1 MLGTLR
7 SPTSRHSPTACATA
21 WSRYYVLSEALTWR
35 SRAYEVL
42 FQALMWRQRA
52 YDVSRDGTAAGS
64 TCDGLP
70 PRKQGTRHAVN
81 NFQARPMDAL
91 QNRFS
96 KAFGGVSKSRQPRK
110 PLSTP
115 PAHLYAQVVKGALMD
130 QIKENVSRPAP
141 SIETLVRVL
150 VNEQQQVSTPK
161 LKRMKQQ

>member
-7 SPTSRHSPTACATA
+7 SPTSPHSPTACATA

-115 PAHLYAQVVKGALMD
+115 PAHLYAQVVKGALTFSLIRYFVLAKFMRIHNKLMER
-130 QIKENVSRPAP
+130 QNQ
-141 SIETLVRVL
+141 LVHTAL
-150 VNEQQQVSTPK
+150 
-161 LKRMKQQ
+161 